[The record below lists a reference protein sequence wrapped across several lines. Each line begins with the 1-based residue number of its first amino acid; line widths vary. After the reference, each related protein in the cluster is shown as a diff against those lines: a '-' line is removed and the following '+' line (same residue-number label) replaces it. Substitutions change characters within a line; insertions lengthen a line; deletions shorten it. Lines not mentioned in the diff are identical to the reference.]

1 MFERLNFF
9 LLMQFDEQKD
19 QAVVEKIL
27 KVVFLDVN
35 GQSPVSKS

>member
-1 MFERLNFF
+1 
-9 LLMQFDEQKD
+9 MQFDEQKD
-19 QAVVEKIL
+19 QAAVEKIL

>member
-19 QAVVEKIL
+19 QAAVEKIL